1 MRAEAEGD
9 AVLPCPVREQLLAL
23 ADIAPQAVPA
33 ARAAAHA
40 AYRPAQETESAQAHR
55 RRVSAATA
63 TWCSITNRYADEL
76 ASAHH
81 AGSAA

>member
-1 MRAEAEGD
+1 M
-9 AVLPCPVREQLLAL
+9 LPRLVREQLLAL
-23 ADIAPQAVPA
+23 ADIAPRAVPA

-40 AYRPAQETESAQAHR
+40 AYRPARESESVQQYR

-63 TWCSITNRYADEL
+63 AWCSITTRYADEL

>member
-1 MRAEAEGD
+1 MADPDGNV
-9 AVLPCPVREQLLAL
+9 VLPGPVREQLLAL
-23 ADIAPQAVPA
+23 AAIAPHDLPA

-40 AYRPAQETESAQAHR
+40 AYQPAREAESAQQHA

-63 TWCSITNRYADEL
+63 TWCAITTRYADQL
-76 ASAHH
+76 ASAHD